1 MEQRYNILIVCFLLG
16 FCLPALCTSA
26 IVNENDNVVNSIKQF
41 NGNLNFKVNTYGYEF
56 TPHAKYIVLFD
67 KNTEYWVNLDNNKIE
82 RYSSYDDLEYCKTDF
97 ITKKGAIGIAESFIQ
112 AHERETELKNFSL
125 VMSGLMDGG
134 DVNTYNFLW
143 RKYVGEIEGP
153 NLIFISINPT
163 TGAVI
168 HYINI
173 DRPIL
178 VSLENKITQEEAEFI
193 ATNQFPGIDFDNIDS
208 KLKVRYDEKGSQRL
222 IWECSVSGTPKDI
235 FLQGGIVHIDAQSGE
250 IIRIDIP
257 M

>member
-1 MEQRYNILIVCFLLG
+1 MLIVCILLG
-16 FCLPALCTSA
+16 FCLPAFCTA
-26 IVNENDNVVNSIKQF
+26 VLVNENDNVVNSVIQF
-41 NGNLNFKVNTYGYEF
+41 NGNPNFKISSYGYEF
-56 TPHAKYIVLFD
+56 TPHAKYVVVFD
-67 KNTEYWVNLDNNKIE
+67 KNSEYWVNLDNKKIE
-82 RYSSYDDLEYCKTDF
+82 RYSSYDDLEYCKSDF
-97 ITKKGAIGIAESFIQ
+97 ITKTGAIDIAESFIQ
-112 AHERETELKNFSL
+112 AHEREIELKDFSL
-125 VMSGLMDGG
+125 VVSGLMDGG

-143 RKYVGEIEGP
+143 RKYVGDIEGP

-193 ATNQFPGIDFDNIDS
+193 AINQFPGINFHNNDS

-222 IWECSVSGTPKDI
+222 IWECSVSGDPKEI
-235 FLQGGIVHIDAQSGE
+235 ILRGGIVHIDAQSGE
-250 IIRIDIP
+250 VIRIDIP